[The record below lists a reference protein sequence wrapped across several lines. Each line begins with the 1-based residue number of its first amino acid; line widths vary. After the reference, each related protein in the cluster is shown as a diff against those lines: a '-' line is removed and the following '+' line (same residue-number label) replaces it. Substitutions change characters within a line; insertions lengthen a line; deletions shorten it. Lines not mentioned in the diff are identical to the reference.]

1 MLKRDTIE
9 NLNALYESREMVVKG
24 IKSRIFSIQ

>member
-9 NLNALYESREMVVKG
+9 SLNALYEGREMVVKG
-24 IKSRIFSIQ
+24 IKSRIFPI